1 MPRRHDP
8 RDARGAGGRS
18 RRAPDAAGRGR
29 DARGSSPGAQS
40 TGNVAYGIHS
50 VRVLLQR
57 SPQRVRQ
64 LWLSS
69 SRDSAPRL
77 QELRVLAAQAGITVV
92 DADDT
97 QLDTLADG
105 ERHQGVIAAIA
116 PRAGDP
122 ETQLEEALESTGD
135 SPPLLLVLDGVTD
148 PHNLGACLRSADAA
162 GVAAV
167 IVPRDRAVGLTPVV
181 RKVAA
186 GAAETVPLVQVVN
199 LARTLRELRDRGVW
213 LVGAADDAA
222 RTLYDADLSGPT
234 ALVLGSEGEGM
245 RRLTREACDELV
257 SIPMAGAVESLNV
270 SVATGV
276 ALFEAV
282 RQRRGRKG

>member
-1 MPRRHDP
+1 MPRKDDP
-8 RDARGAGGRS
+8 RAGRRGA
-18 RRAPDAAGRGR
+18 AAQDRRGR
-29 DARGSSPGAQS
+29 VNAERS
-40 TGNVAYGIHS
+40 TRQTRAAPAPAAVQVTYGIHA

-69 SRDSAPRL
+69 SRDDAARL
-77 QELRVLAAQAGITVV
+77 QELRALADAAGVTVATASDSELDRLAA
-92 DADDT
+92 
-97 QLDTLADG
+97 G
-105 ERHQGVIAAIA
+105 ERHQGVLAELV
-116 PRAGDP
+116 PLAGDP
-122 ETQLEEALESTGD
+122 ETVLEEALEALGTA
-135 SPPLLLVLDGVTD
+135 PALLLVLDGVTD

-167 IVPRDRAVGLTPVV
+167 IVPRDRAAGLTPVV

-186 GAAETVPLVQVVN
+186 GAAEVLPLVQVIN
-199 LARTLRELRDRGVW
+199 LARTLRELKERGIW
-213 LVGAADDAA
+213 LVGTADDAP
-222 RTLYDADLSGPT
+222 RTLYDVDLRRPT
-234 ALVLGSEGEGM
+234 ALVLGAEGLGL
-245 RRLTREACDELV
+245 RRLTRETCDELV

-282 RQRRGRKG
+282 RQRRG